1 MSTDHIA
8 RATPGRARRLVGALV
23 AIGVLGLTAACSGD
37 ETSTPGISGAS
48 AEAAADH
55 EFHIPAGTGERLD
68 AGERI
73 EIIPAEL
80 VVNVGEVLRIVNDD
94 DRGHVI
100 GAFYVGPGETLSQ
113 QFSTP
118 GVLEGE
124 CSVHPSGS
132 FSLTV
137 RA

>member
-1 MSTDHIA
+1 M
-8 RATPGRARRLVGALV
+8 RNARRLATGILAAVTLAVTG
-23 AIGVLGLTAACSGD
+23 AACADQGS
-37 ETSTPGISGAS
+37 SSPGISGAA
-48 AEAAADH
+48 AEASPDYDYY
-55 EFHIPAGTGERLD
+55 IPAGTGQRLD
-68 AGERI
+68 AGERV

-80 VVNVGEVLRIVNDD
+80 EVRVGEVLRIVNDD

-100 GAFYVGPGETLSQ
+100 GAFYVGAGETLSQ

>member
-1 MSTDHIA
+1 MSAPSFLRRRVIPILA
-8 RATPGRARRLVGALV
+8 AGGLLFGAT
-23 AIGVLGLTAACSGD
+23 ACGDSG
-37 ETSTPGISGAS
+37 TSSPGISGAT
-48 AEAAADH
+48 ADTRADY
-55 EFHIPAGTGERLD
+55 EYLIPAGTGERLD
-68 AGERI
+68 QGERV

-80 VVNVGEVLRIVNDD
+80 EVSVGEVLRIVNED

-100 GAFYVGPGETLSQ
+100 GAFYVGAGETLSQ

-118 GVLEGE
+118 GTLEGE

>member
-1 MSTDHIA
+1 MN
-8 RATPGRARRLVGALV
+8 PARRV
-23 AIGVLGLTAACSGD
+23 ATGVLAALALGVTGAACADQGS
-37 ETSTPGISGAS
+37 SSPGISGAT
-48 AEAAADH
+48 ADATPDYDY
-55 EFHIPAGTGERLD
+55 HIPAGTGERLD
-68 AGERI
+68 AGERV
-73 EIIPAEL
+73 EVIPAEL
-80 VVNVGEVLRIVNDD
+80 DVRVGEVLRIVNDD

-100 GAFYVGPGETLSQ
+100 GAFYVGAGETLSQ

-124 CSVHPSGS
+124 CSVHPGGS

>member
-1 MSTDHIA
+1 MSTMRTI
-8 RATPGRARRLVGALV
+8 VV
-23 AIGVLGLTAACSGD
+23 AIAAVSTLGFASACSDNGS
-37 ETSTPGISGAS
+37 STPGISGAA
-48 AEAAADH
+48 AEAEADYD
-55 EFHIPAGTGERLD
+55 FHIPAGTGERLD
-68 AGERI
+68 DGERI

-80 VVNVGEVLRIVNDD
+80 EVRVGEVLRIVNDD

-100 GAFYVGPGETLSQ
+100 GAFYVGAGETLSQ

>member
-1 MSTDHIA
+1 MNRRVRPLAIA
-8 RATPGRARRLVGALV
+8 ALAATLGW
-23 AIGVLGLTAACSGD
+23 GVAACGD
-37 ETSTPGISGAS
+37 SNSTSTPGINAADAGV
-48 AEAAADH
+48 AADH
-55 EFHIPAGTGERLD
+55 EYLIPAGTGARLD

-80 VVNVGEVLRIVNDD
+80 EVRVGEVIRIVNDD

-100 GAFYVGPGETLSQ
+100 GAFYVGAGETLSQ
-113 QFSTP
+113 RFSTP
-118 GVLEGE
+118 GTLQGD

-132 FSLTV
+132 FTLTV